1 MVYKSV
7 SHLCGS
13 FGRIENLEKSN
24 EGMYICRA
32 TTLFGQAQDTAKL
45 TIQGLSTSRLVLWTR
60 DYSLNPFEHRMP
72 LYTGTSGYK
81 L

>member
-1 MVYKSV
+1 
-7 SHLCGS
+7 
-13 FGRIENLEKSN
+13 
-24 EGMYICRA
+24 MYICRA